1 MQLTITTDQTTATT
15 LEICGLELFQ
25 SVQLS
30 RLTPRPFAF
39 VARPIP
45 SSGSLNSGSWI
56 LQKKY
61 FLPNEPK
68 VVQCL
73 PGKLKKPVLANRIK
87 IDQNRIKTPLKQ
99 HQTGTNEARIISI
112 SPVLR
117 SCSGGGTPTPP
128 VQASPIGPAQSA
140 EKIFF

>member
-1 MQLTITTDQTTATT
+1 
-15 LEICGLELFQ
+15 
-25 SVQLS
+25 
-30 RLTPRPFAF
+30 
-39 VARPIP
+39 
-45 SSGSLNSGSWI
+45 
-56 LQKKY
+56 
-61 FLPNEPK
+61 LPNEPK

-117 SCSGGGTPTPP
+117 VAAAEEEPQHHLSQPPQSVRLSRQKKYFFEERSQTLPAIIDDRKKTNSKRTQIKPNRTQKSCFLTL
-128 VQASPIGPAQSA
+128 
-140 EKIFF
+140 